1 MAFKWNA
8 SVWVPFIQPGCS
20 GMPATS
26 WESRKFGVSGAR
38 VQNSYFLITFY
49 TESLSQTWSPHHP
62 QPRLLPVESSRGGYL
77 TFIPLQYEGN
87 KYLPVRADV
96 RVRWNHAVPAY
107 PGVRCRGVPRPPAP
121 RDSPFSLTSQKP
133 SVRSSPQAVAPP
145 ISLPLWLSAFLG
157 EFCLSPDDFSL

>member
-1 MAFKWNA
+1 MERERLGPFYSTGVQRNA
-8 SVWVPFIQPGCS
+8 SHILGIPEVWSFRSKGSKLLLPNHILHRKLESDLVPP
-20 GMPATS
+20 P
-26 WESRKFGVSGAR
+26 
-38 VQNSYFLITFY
+38 
-49 TESLSQTWSPHHP
+49 P